1 MACGTASHRMSRK
14 LGRLGEETSLA
25 KDTQG
30 APERRSKGGGI
41 LGRLRGHMIAGIL
54 VTAPVAITLY
64 LALLFLGFVDSQVT
78 PLIPSEYNPNTYL
91 PFGIPGL
98 GLVIVLLFLTI
109 IGWLARGI
117 VGRFILQ
124 QGEVLLGR
132 MPIIRSVY
140 GAIKQ
145 IVETVVSQQSEAFR
159 QVVLFEYPR
168 RGCWAMGFV
177 TGKTQGEV
185 QNVTSDEVVNVFLP
199 TSPNPTSGYLLFV
212 PRRDLVELSMTVEEG
227 IKMVISGGIVTPT
240 DAALAKTQQV
250 KLVTPPDADQSPVSI
265 QDETVVPQRRRK

>member
-1 MACGTASHRMSRK
+1 MSRK

-265 QDETVVPQRRRK
+265 QDETVVPQRQRK